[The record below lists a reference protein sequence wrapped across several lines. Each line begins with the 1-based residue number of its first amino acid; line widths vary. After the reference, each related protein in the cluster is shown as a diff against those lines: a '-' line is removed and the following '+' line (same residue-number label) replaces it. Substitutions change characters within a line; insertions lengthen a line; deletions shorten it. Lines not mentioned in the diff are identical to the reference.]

1 MHITLEGKGDT
12 FVLNASRRLTV
23 LTEVLDLFLL
33 RSTVPGVLHTCT
45 ILFGGSANLSC
56 WPVFVLF
63 WILGALL
70 LLMSHSFDL
79 LSPVDLPGW
88 MVLWIDEI

>member
-1 MHITLEGKGDT
+1 LCRMYAACIYAVFERISQANSVNMRSLIY
-12 FVLNASRRLTV
+12 SY
-23 LTEVLDLFLL
+23 LDLQYQVC
-33 RSTVPGVLHTCT
+33 TTHVPFCLVDRPISPVLA
-45 ILFGGSANLSC
+45 SDR
-56 WPVFVLF
+56 LF
-63 WILGALL
+63 WTLGALL